1 LPYFLGIKSIEK
13 RFKIAAQSWAE
24 IGPLL
29 QCQLGRPGPVAEAA
43 CTRAARV
50 LTAHNPRAGR
60 RGGTVTEGPMVVA
73 GGKVLS
79 ASSRGP
85 LGGHRARRELAGLNE
100 VVAR

>member
-1 LPYFLGIKSIEK
+1 M
-13 RFKIAAQSWAE
+13 
-24 IGPLL
+24 
-29 QCQLGRPGPVAEAA
+29 LGRNRPTATVPA
-43 CTRAARV
+43 RAARSSRGGGLHARRRV

-85 LGGHRARRELAGLNE
+85 LGGNRARRELAGLNE